1 MTKLN
6 NIKVVFIDI
15 DKTLTN
21 DERIVPKENALAIKR
36 LVEKGIFVVLCSGRN
51 FSYAGQKAN
60 DANASSFLITNNGA
74 QIYDYEKHKSLYEVS
89 ISKKIIEKLLL
100 NLREI
105 GVEIILNT
113 SNTRFGTKNLKRK
126 LSNDE
131 KFFNEIDELGEENIL
146 QIVCEVNS
154 ASTMEKL
161 IDIVKRYDNLKI
173 SNLSRAFL
181 ENKKSDNYYADIN
194 NYSTNKGTGIKKFLE
209 LFNIKKE
216 ESLCFGDYI
225 NDLDMFDACGYKV
238 AMGNASPKLKEKA
251 DYITLSNNEAG
262 VAFFINNYILK

>member
-89 ISKKIIEKLLL
+89 ISKKIVEKLLL

-194 NYSTNKGTGIKKFLE
+194 NYSTNKGTGQMTFVHVASPLSFPTNSLSSSSIYPAKYLVILLE
-209 LFNIKKE
+209 L
-216 ESLCFGDYI
+216 LCVSTIQQDSNTF
-225 NDLDMFDACGYKV
+225 LQL
-238 AMGNASPKLKEKA
+238 PKLLMASIKVE
-251 DYITLSNNEAG
+251 
-262 VAFFINNYILK
+262 